1 MHINQLFGKNLRFLR
16 NAAGIA
22 VRGNAFS
29 QQEFAGIMGVSR
41 KTVVFWESG
50 QIPSKRKMAFLCEV
64 ISKRLGLEKLLTPE
78 EILNEDL
85 KSHFIVIPE
94 RAEVRRVHPEQ
105 KKMLQNIF
113 VRAANLPA
121 DDLVK
126 ILKIVEDFMKKR

>member
-1 MHINQLFGKNLRFLR
+1 MHTNQLFGKNLRFLR
-16 NAAGIA
+16 NAAGIIA
-22 VRGNAFS
+22 RGNPFS
-29 QQEFAGIMGVSR
+29 QQEFAGIMAVSR

-64 ISKRLGLEKLLTPE
+64 LSKRLGLEKLLTPE

-85 KSHFIVIPE
+85 KLHFIMIPE
-94 RAEVRRVHPEQ
+94 RAVVRRVHPEQ

-113 VRAANLPA
+113 ARAANLPA

-126 ILKIVEDFMKKR
+126 ILKIVENFMKNH